1 LSFSAGTVSNF
12 GLTGTAEDEVL
23 FLRGG
28 VSSGA
33 WRFWLR
39 LKCNPEWK
47 ASVGSNLEIGEIGGA
62 GIRGSFNILAIF
74 DAIKVGSSGYLAI
87 FFIGVSGT
95 VCSSCKENGF
105 AVVFGGYFRPLLGG
119 RSTVSFATAITTLEF
134 ALAAFVGAGKG

>member
-1 LSFSAGTVSNF
+1 M
-12 GLTGTAEDEVL
+12 TGTAKDEIL
-23 FLRGG
+23 LLSSG

-33 WRFWLR
+33 WYFWLR
-39 LKCNPEWK
+39 LKFNPEWK

-74 DAIKVGSSGYLAI
+74 DAIKVGSFGYSAV
-87 FFIGVSGT
+87 FFIGVSAT

-105 AVVFGGYFRPLLGG
+105 AVVLGGCPRPLLGG